1 MNFVQSF
8 FNALTRKERLII
20 VFFLVVLILTSTA
33 RAVLAVQD
41 NSEFVPVRG
50 GEYTEGVI
58 GQPTL
63 INPIISSNSID
74 KSLSSLVYSSLG
86 DLSSSVVISGEGRV
100 YTATIKEEAKW
111 SDGEPIT
118 SDDVIFTINSIQNPE
133 VNSPLSSN
141 WRGVVVESVG
151 DKKVRFSLPSSYV
164 FFENNIDNLLVLP
177 KHIFGTVPPS
187 NLRLSSYNLEP
198 ISSGPYKFEDFQRR
212 RDGFI
217 TSYHFKINEDY
228 HGSKAY
234 IKDIYFKFYENK
246 ERLDM
251 AYKRRNVDGFGIV
264 SLPEADIENLPNVVI
279 EKANMPRY
287 YSVFFNPKA
296 TSMLASQNFRQAL
309 DMAIDKEELATDV
322 LKGKADV
329 VLGPYGSEMLNIDYA
344 GPSKEAARSII
355 SDSKEE
361 DEDISIELIVPDID
375 FIVQTANFI
384 KSEWEDA
391 GIDKVS
397 IRPLKS
403 QDFSSLVIR
412 ERNYEAVVFGHVM
425 ENKGDLFPFWH
436 SSERFYPG
444 LNLSLY
450 SDSEVDTM
458 LEDIRHT
465 ESQSERETKF
475 RNAVNE
481 IRSDSPASFLYSL
494 PYTYAH
500 SEKLKGF
507 SFPEEGVV
515 VPKDRFKNIE
525 EWHVQEVRVIK

>member
-8 FNALTRKERLII
+8 FNALTRKERFIVTFFLI
-20 VFFLVVLILTSTA
+20 VFILTLTA
-33 RAVLAVQD
+33 RAVLAIQD

-50 GEYTEGVI
+50 GEYTEGVV

-63 INPIISSNSID
+63 INPILSSNSID
-74 KSLSSLVYSSLG
+74 RSLSSLVYSSLG
-86 DLSSSVVISGEGRV
+86 DLSSSVVVSEEGSV
-100 YTATIKEEAKW
+100 YTATIKEDAVW
-111 SDGEPIT
+111 SDGEPVT
-118 SDDVIFTINSIQNPE
+118 SDDVVFTINSIQNPE

-164 FFENNIDNLLVLP
+164 FFENNIENLLVLP
-177 KHIFGTVPPS
+177 EHVFGTIPPS

-212 RDGFI
+212 QDGFI
-217 TSYHFKINEDY
+217 TQYSFKANEDY
-228 HGSKAY
+228 HDSKAF
-234 IKDIYFKFYENK
+234 IENINFKFYESN
-246 ERLDM
+246 ERLYMD
-251 AYKRRNVDGFGIV
+251 YRRRNVDGFGIV
-264 SLPEADIENLPNVVI
+264 TLPEEDIDDLPNVVI
-279 EKANMPRY
+279 EKADMPRY

-309 DMAIDKEELATDV
+309 DMAIDKEGLVEEILSN
-322 LKGKADV
+322 KGDV
-329 VLGPYGSEMLNIDYA
+329 VIGPYGSNMLNIDYA
-344 GPSKEAARSII
+344 GPSKEVAQSMIN
-355 SDSKEE
+355 DSKEE
-361 DEDISIELIVPDID
+361 DEKISIELIVPDID

-384 KSEWEDA
+384 KSEWEDV
-391 GIDKVS
+391 GVDEVL
-397 IRPLKS
+397 IRPLQS

-412 ERNYEAVVFGHVM
+412 ERNYEAVIFGHVM

-450 SDSEVDTM
+450 SNEEVDTM

-465 ESQSERETKF
+465 QSQSEQETKF
-475 RNAVNE
+475 RNVVNE

-494 PYTYAH
+494 PYTYVH

-525 EWHVQEVRVIK
+525 DWHVQEVRVIK